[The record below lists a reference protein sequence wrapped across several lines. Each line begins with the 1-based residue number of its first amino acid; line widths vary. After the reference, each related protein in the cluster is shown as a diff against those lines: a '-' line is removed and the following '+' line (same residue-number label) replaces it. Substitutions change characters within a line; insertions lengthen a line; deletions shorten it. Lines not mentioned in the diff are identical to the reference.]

1 MTRPAGLC
9 VLAVL
14 VAATSLD
21 AKGDSAAER
30 SEAEAVNAVISATTK
45 AFNRHDARAW
55 AQLSTPDARLVTVR
69 GESMRG
75 SAEIENGLQS
85 IFKARARNAT
95 LRTLDV
101 TVKFIRPDVALAHVT
116 NEMSGVVAPDGTA
129 MPPHQELSI
138 RVLVKDGG
146 VWRIAAF
153 HNTILQR

>member
-1 MTRPAGLC
+1 MKRLASLG

-14 VAATSLD
+14 IAATSLD
-21 AKGDSAAER
+21 AKGDSAREG
-30 SEAEAVNAVISATTK
+30 SEAKAVKAVISATTE

-75 SAEIENGLQS
+75 AKEIENGLQS
-85 IFKARARNAT
+85 IFKSRARNAT

-146 VWRIAAF
+146 AWRIAAF

>member
-1 MTRPAGLC
+1 VKRLAGLG

-14 VAATSLD
+14 IAPTSLHAQGESVAD
-21 AKGDSAAER
+21 G
-30 SEAEAVNAVISATTK
+30 SEAEAVKAVISATTE

-55 AQLSTPDARLVTVR
+55 AQLATPDARLVTVR

-75 SAEIENGLQS
+75 AAEIENGLQS
-85 IFKARARNAT
+85 IFKTRARNAT

-101 TVKFIRPDVALAHVT
+101 TVKFIKPDVALAHVT